1 MRDTTTNTGSSE
13 SSYVRLRR
21 GLARFMAVDGPAWD
35 AIRSDSRLGTEI
47 VFQAI
52 AVLYCSAFFAFSTFN
67 IAAGLLGYPV
77 LAAAAFG
84 LCAAFGLG
92 SIDRQ
97 LRIQSRGVQNAS
109 RGLIFHVRAGSMT
122 IVAISGL
129 LMAAHTFR
137 DDVEAYLFAVAQEVR
152 AGLEASPQYAPA
164 LESARSEVAQAS
176 QARER
181 ADALRQEISRIRV
194 EEARA
199 WESHKNECEGNTT
212 GNQARVPGCGVRAR
226 GHAATATRLGQERE
240 SLAAELSEHD
250 DADERLLLAQATLAQ
265 IDEQID
271 ADVALTVQGAS
282 KRIEALFALLRTN
295 WAAALTIVFWVM
307 LGMLPDLMMWI
318 ALSRSPNEATYE
330 VLRGVQDAAI
340 RARLAQLRSTLR
352 MHQAEEL
359 APLDVR
365 VTPLAGPAPQTGAP
379 NLVVVQEQAA

>member
-1 MRDTTTNTGSSE
+1 
-13 SSYVRLRR
+13 
-21 GLARFMAVDGPAWD
+21 
-35 AIRSDSRLGTEI
+35 
-47 VFQAI
+47 
-52 AVLYCSAFFAFSTFN
+52 
-67 IAAGLLGYPV
+67 
-77 LAAAAFG
+77 
-84 LCAAFGLG
+84 
-92 SIDRQ
+92 
-97 LRIQSRGVQNAS
+97 VQNAS

-152 AGLEASPQYAPA
+152 AGLEASPQYAPV
-164 LESARSEVAQAS
+164 LENARSEVAQAS
-176 QARER
+176 RVRER

-199 WESHKNECEGNTT
+199 WESYKNECEGNTT
-212 GNQARVPGCGVRAR
+212 GNQARIPGCGVKAR

-240 SLAAELSEHD
+240 SLTAELSEHD
-250 DADERLLLAQATLAQ
+250 DADERLSLAQATLAQ
-265 IDEQID
+265 IGAQID
-271 ADVALTVQGAS
+271 ADVALSVQGAS

-330 VLRGVQDAAI
+330 VLQGVQDAAI

-365 VTPLAGPAPQTGAP
+365 VTPLAGPAPQAGAP

>member
-1 MRDTTTNTGSSE
+1 
-13 SSYVRLRR
+13 
-21 GLARFMAVDGPAWD
+21 
-35 AIRSDSRLGTEI
+35 
-47 VFQAI
+47 
-52 AVLYCSAFFAFSTFN
+52 
-67 IAAGLLGYPV
+67 
-77 LAAAAFG
+77 
-84 LCAAFGLG
+84 
-92 SIDRQ
+92 
-97 LRIQSRGVQNAS
+97 
-109 RGLIFHVRAGSMT
+109 MT

-181 ADALRQEISRIRV
+181 AEALRQEMDRIRV

-212 GNQARVPGCGVRAR
+212 GNQTRVQGCGVRAR

-250 DADERLLLAQATLAQ
+250 DADERLLLAQTTLAQ

-365 VTPLAGPAPQTGAP
+365 VTPLAGPAPQAGAP